1 MSGMSTEAKTVS
13 WYGVSLAA
21 RDRLASRAARQFLRN
36 RAAVVGLLVLAVV
49 LMVAAAGPIL
59 SPYDPVH
66 VRVADRLRVPS
77 AEHWL
82 GTDQFGRDIFSR
94 ILAGARPTFLAAF
107 IAIGLAGAGGTV
119 LGALAGYAG
128 GRVDNIIMRGMDILL
143 AFPGILLALV
153 VITILGTGLVNVMIA
168 VGISLIPVYTRLVRG
183 TMLSTRQQDYVVAA
197 RALGCLPS
205 RILIRHMLPSVW
217 AQVAVLSTTALGWA
231 IIAGSTL
238 NFLGFGVRPPTPE
251 WGADLN
257 AGREYLNAAWWLSTA
272 PGVAIV
278 LVILAVN
285 FVGDGVTEALD
296 PALRRRRAA

>member
-1 MSGMSTEAKTVS
+1 MSTEVERAS
-13 WYGVSLAA
+13 WMGARGWVRDRSASLAA
-21 RDRLASRAARQFLRN
+21 RQFVRN
-36 RAAVVGLLVLAVV
+36 RSAVAGLVVLAVV
-49 LMVAAAGPIL
+49 LVMTAVGPVIA
-59 SPYDPVH
+59 PYNPVR
-66 VRVADRLRVPS
+66 VRVAERLRPPGI
-77 AEHWL
+77 EHWL

-94 ILAGARPTFLAAF
+94 ILAGARPTFFAAF
-107 IAIGLAGAGGTV
+107 VAIGVAGSSGTL
-119 LGALAGYAG
+119 LGAIAGYAG
-128 GRVDNIIMRGMDILL
+128 GRVDNVIMRAMEIML

-183 TMLSTRQQDYVVAA
+183 TMLAVRQQDYVMAA
-197 RALGCLPS
+197 WAMGFPPARVLV
-205 RILIRHMLPSVW
+205 RHMLPNVW
-217 AQVAVLSTTALGWA
+217 AQVAVLSSTALGWA

-257 AGREYLNAAWWLSTA
+257 AGREYLNAAWWMSTA

-278 LVILAVN
+278 LVILAIN

-296 PALRRRRAA
+296 PALRRRR

>member
-1 MSGMSTEAKTVS
+1 MNTEVERAS
-13 WYGVSLAA
+13 WVGAPVGAGDRRA
-21 RDRLASRAARQFLRN
+21 RVAVRQFVRN
-36 RAAVVGLLVLAVV
+36 RSALAGLMVLAVV
-49 LMVAAAGPIL
+49 LLLTAVGPVIA
-59 SPYDPVH
+59 PYNPVR
-66 VRVADRLRVPS
+66 VRVAERLRPPS

-107 IAIGLAGAGGTV
+107 VAIGVAGGCGTV
-119 LGALAGYAG
+119 LGAIAGYAG
-128 GRVDNIIMRGMDILL
+128 GRADNVIMRAVEIML

-153 VITILGTGLVNVMIA
+153 VISILGTGLVNVMIA

-183 TMLSTRQQDYVVAA
+183 AMLSVREQDYVMAA
-197 RALGCLPS
+197 WAMGFPPARVLV
-205 RILIRHMLPSVW
+205 RHMLPNVW

-257 AGREYLNAAWWLSTA
+257 AGREYLNAAWWMSTA

-278 LVILAVN
+278 LVILAIN

-296 PALRRRRAA
+296 PALRRRR

>member
-1 MSGMSTEAKTVS
+1 MSTDVGRTS
-13 WYGVSLAA
+13 WVGARSGA
-21 RDRLASRAARQFLRN
+21 RDRSVGLAVRQFVRN
-36 RAAVVGLLVLAVV
+36 RAAVAGLMVLAVV
-49 LMVAAAGPIL
+49 LLLTAVGSAVA
-59 SPYDPVH
+59 PYNPVR
-66 VRVADRLRVPS
+66 VRVAERLRSPS

-107 IAIGLAGAGGTV
+107 IAIGVAGGGGTV
-119 LGALAGYAG
+119 LGAIAGYAG
-128 GRVDNIIMRGMDILL
+128 GRADALIMRTMDILL

-183 TMLSTRQQDYVVAA
+183 TMLSVRQQDYIMAA
-197 RALGCLPS
+197 WAMGFRPARVLV
-205 RILIRHMLPSVW
+205 RHMLPNVW

-257 AGREYLNAAWWLSTA
+257 AGREYLNAAWWMSTA

-278 LVILAVN
+278 LVILAIN
-285 FVGDGVTEALD
+285 FVGDGATEALD
-296 PALRRRRAA
+296 PALRRRR